1 MPIRRRGRGVVDFP
15 KIENPRGEPLEMMI
29 YSIPWESIPSR
40 IQNSDCRNID
50 QLDYEEEKGKK
61 ILTNADRIIDFV
73 DSKMILDALQV
84 FTVIYVGSARFSLR
98 GKCSHDGIA

>member
-1 MPIRRRGRGVVDFP
+1 MP
-15 KIENPRGEPLEMMI
+15 
-29 YSIPWESIPSR
+29 PSR
-40 IQNSDCRNID
+40 IHNSDCRNID